1 MKTNGSFAALIY
13 EVLAHLE
20 GAALPRLPLLAL
32 VPVLAGLP
40 GRSVQ
45 SHRSL

>member
-1 MKTNGSFAALIY
+1 MRY
-13 EVLAHLE
+13 EVLTHLE

-45 SHRSL
+45 SHRAL